1 MDDSLFKCP
10 SNGTAS
16 MSLLAGGSGMKRD
29 PHGVGVGGH
38 RKLDCVAE
46 WTEIDSGRGC
56 VNHPGHA
63 HEGKP

>member
-1 MDDSLFKCP
+1 
-10 SNGTAS
+10 